1 MNCTRTIALCLLV
14 AASASLHAQ
23 TPDPVPD
30 LVGLWK
36 AKKRFGPDARGQLI
50 LTRSATG
57 YTADMMGFTIPVSA
71 RDGELTF
78 ELPNRQGGFR
88 GKLQRGGSIRGI
100 WFQIPAGELGP
111 AVAVTLSP
119 AGTNRWS
126 GTVVPQDDQ
135 QTFYLLIKR
144 KPDGSLSAMMRNPER
159 DYGAA
164 LGVRALARNGNQ
176 ISLLGGRTPRD
187 TVITTGTYDT
197 ARSVITFN
205 FPNRGGHY
213 DFQRDEDEHSEFY
226 PRGKTPARYVY
237 RVPPEVGDGWETA
250 SVSDVDIDRAA
261 IERAV
266 QQLIG
271 MSMDTINAP
280 QVHSLLVV
288 RKGKLVLEEYF
299 HGEERTR
306 LHNTRSGSKS
316 ITSVIAGAAMHA
328 GMPVSLSA
336 PVYQVMH
343 GGAFPSDLEPRKR
356 AMTLEHLLTMS
367 SGFFCD
373 DNNDSAPGNE
383 SNMWNQSEQPDF
395 YRMALGLPMAFAP
408 GEKAIY
414 CSINTN
420 LALGMLGR
428 ATGESPFYLFE
439 RLVAVPLGIQRY
451 VWAIDR
457 ARNPYGGGG
466 MGLQA
471 RDYIKF
477 GQLMLDS
484 GVWKGERIMSREFVA
499 RATSNLHQINGT
511 RPYGLAWWQEEKP
524 YKDGTAKGFAML
536 GAGGNIV
543 VVFPELELVV
553 ATTGGSYI
561 SRGWRYPGGELIPNF
576 ILPAVR

>member
-1 MNCTRTIALCLLV
+1 MDFTRTLALCLLLV
-14 AASASLHAQ
+14 APASLHAQ
-23 TPDPVPD
+23 TPDPEPD

-50 LTRSATG
+50 VTRGATG
-57 YTADMMGFTIPVSA
+57 YTADMMGFTIPVTA

-88 GKLQRGGSIRGI
+88 GQLQTGGSIRGI
-100 WFQIPAGELGP
+100 WFQVPTGELGA
-111 AVAVTLSP
+111 AVAVTLAP
-119 AGTNRWS
+119 AGANRWS
-126 GTVVPQDDQ
+126 GNVVPLDDQ
-135 QTFYLLIKR
+135 QTFFLLIKR
-144 KPDGSLSAMMRNPER
+144 KPDGSLGAMLRNPER

-164 LGVRALARNGNQ
+164 LGVRGFTRNGTQ
-176 ISLLGGRTPRD
+176 VSLIGGRTPRD

-205 FPNRGGHY
+205 FPFRGGHY
-213 DFQRDEDEHSEFY
+213 DFGRDDDEHSEFY
-226 PRGKTPARYVY
+226 PRARTPRYVY
-237 RVPPEVGDGWETA
+237 RVPPALGDGWETA
-250 SVSDVDIDRAA
+250 SVSDVGIDRAA
-261 IERAV
+261 IERTV
-266 QQLIG
+266 QQLID

-280 QVHSLLVV
+280 QVHSLLIA

-299 HGEERTR
+299 HGEDRTK

-316 ITSVIAGAAMHA
+316 ITSVLAGAAMHA
-328 GMPVSLSA
+328 GMPVRLDA
-336 PVYQVMH
+336 PVYQVMND
-343 GGAFPSDLEPRKR
+343 GAFPADLEPRKR
-356 AMTLEHLLTMS
+356 ALTLEHLLTMS
-367 SGFFCD
+367 SGYFCD
-373 DNNDSAPGNE
+373 DNNDNAPGNE
-383 SNMWNQSEQPDF
+383 NNMWNQTEQPDF

-420 LALGMLGR
+420 LALGVVGR
-428 ATGESPFYLFE
+428 ATRESPFYLFE
-439 RLVAVPLGIQRY
+439 RLVAAPLGIQRY
-451 VWAIDR
+451 VWAMDR

-466 MGLQA
+466 MGLQT
-471 RDYIKF
+471 RDYMKF

-484 GVWKGERIMSREFVA
+484 GTWKGKRIVSREFVA
-499 RATSNLHQINGT
+499 RATSTLHQINGT
-511 RPYGLAWWQEEKP
+511 RPYGLAWWREEKP
-524 YKDGTAKGFAML
+524 YQNGTARGYAML